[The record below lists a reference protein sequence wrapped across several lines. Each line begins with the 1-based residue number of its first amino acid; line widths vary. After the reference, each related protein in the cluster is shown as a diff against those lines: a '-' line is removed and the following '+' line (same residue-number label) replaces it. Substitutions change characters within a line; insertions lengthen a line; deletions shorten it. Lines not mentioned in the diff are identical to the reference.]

1 MPTYRDEGIV
11 VRKQNF
17 SEADK
22 ILIICTKNNGK
33 ITAIAKGARRITSR
47 KVSSTEL
54 FVHGLYH
61 FAKGRNMDIITESE
75 ILNPFTRLREDLRK
89 ASLAFYLTEL
99 LDGFTKGGQAD
110 YSLYRLFLET
120 MSLLSRAKKKH
131 DLWVRAFEMKALN
144 HLGFGP
150 ELYQC
155 ACCASSLSAEKYLE
169 VEHGGTVCRDCFS
182 DGILLREPLLV
193 FLRNLQRRNWNE
205 LFRLR
210 YEEQELTDSEKVLQ
224 RYLRQILEKDLN
236 SVDFVERVREQLG
249 PCSAGA
255 S

>member
-22 ILIICTKNNGK
+22 ILTLYTRDNGK

-54 FVHGLYH
+54 FVHGIYY
-61 FAKGRNMDIITESE
+61 FAKGKNMDIVIESE
-75 ILNPFTRLREDLRK
+75 TLNAFPLLREDLQK

-99 LDGFTKGGQAD
+99 LDALSEGGQPN
-110 YSLYRLFLET
+110 YPLYRLFLET
-120 MSLLSRAKKKH
+120 MSILSRAKKKH
-131 DLWVRAFEMKALN
+131 NLWVRAFEMKALN

-155 ACCASSLSAEKYLE
+155 ACCTSPLSAEKYFE
-169 VEHGGTVCRDCFS
+169 VRHGGTVCRDCFS
-182 DGILLREPLLV
+182 DGMLLGELLLV
-193 FLRNLQRRNWNE
+193 FLRDLQRRNWNE
-205 LFRLR
+205 LSRLR
-210 YEEQELTDSEKVLQ
+210 FEEKELTDSEKVIQ
-224 RYLRQILEKDLN
+224 HYLRHVLEKDLF
-236 SVDFVERVREQLG
+236 SLDFVEKVREQLELT
-249 PCSAGA
+249 
-255 S
+255 